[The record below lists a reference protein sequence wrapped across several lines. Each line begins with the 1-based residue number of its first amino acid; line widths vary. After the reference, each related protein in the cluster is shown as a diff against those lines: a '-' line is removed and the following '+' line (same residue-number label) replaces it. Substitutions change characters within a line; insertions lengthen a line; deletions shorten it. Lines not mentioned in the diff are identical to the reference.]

1 MYLNSTSVEC
11 FSEAMGVSYNTGVLI
26 LAYLRDM
33 ESEGYELQS
42 LTKAFMERAMGLK
55 LKVDKEKLLDLYE
68 EFQTSH
74 VRKLAR
80 DRKRRERKRHA
91 DVTQDVTQ
99 DVTLKSRE
107 ESRSNV
113 TEKEESGSPLNG
125 PSPPVTPV
133 TPIIPTPR
141 EEKART
147 KGSKSAFSKP
157 TVDEVRAYCL
167 ERRNNVDPQSFVD
180 FYDSKGWLVGRTPMR
195 DWKASVRTWERRHNT
210 PGMTTNQ
217 PSTRFEPQP
226 NFVDE

>member
-1 MYLNSTSVEC
+1 MQKTIALAD
-11 FSEAMGVSYNTGVLI
+11 FAEALSLPLSYAIAIVDQ
-26 LAYLRDM
+26 LR
-33 ESEGYELQS
+33 EL
-42 LTKAFMERAMGLK
+42 ERRRGT
-55 LKVDKEKLLDLYE
+55 LDGISDEY
-68 EFQTSH
+68 
-74 VRKLAR
+74 LAR
-80 DRKRRERKRHA
+80 HLEEPPRKFKGKNIIELFRCFEDQNKREIRSEINRRYNVR
-91 DVTQDVTQ
+91 Q
-99 DVTLKSRE
+99 KSDKK
-107 ESRSNV
+107 SDIGMSDK
-113 TEKEESGSPLNG
+113 KEESGSPLNG

-141 EEKART
+141 EEKTRA
-147 KGSKSAFSKP
+147 KGSKSAFSRP